1 MIFQRHLGILTKN
14 IEHGSMHDYGEPASF
29 LVKCHKSQCKDVR
42 IWFDEERNKNET
54 LPKLFVSDEH
64 RPIIEDEYCVNNC
77 SDVCI
82 STEGESFCNI
92 KNLSRSDFYLTIY
105 STEKYKN
112 ATLYFTNVWEVQR
125 FGK

>member
-1 MIFQRHLGILTKN
+1 MCNVPNIDLSDLHLLALSYN
-14 IEHGSMHDYGEPASF
+14 
-29 LVKCHKSQCKDVR
+29 
-42 IWFDEERNKNET
+42 EEART
-54 LPKLFVSDEH
+54 LKLL
-64 RPIIEDEYCVNNC
+64 RKGNRMIEDEYCVNNC

-105 STEKYKN
+105 SSEKYKN